1 MGSKWIVA
9 TLLAGGLVLT
19 GCASSGTSSSPD
31 PEVAIS
37 DSDGSLAVGEGSKLP
52 DSWPTDLPAPDGI
65 RLQSVVDSGSRTV
78 ALYLG
83 PGDAKKLGQQ
93 LKSDLADNGY
103 EQQAT
108 TTAGAETVTKYL
120 KDSTEVEVSVGQT
133 GSDVSIT
140 MTVDHLS

>member
-1 MGSKWIVA
+1 MDCRHAARRGSRAHRLRVEWH
-9 TLLAGGLVLT
+9 LLE
-19 GCASSGTSSSPD
+19 SG

-108 TTAGAETVTKYL
+108 TTAGAETVTKYPEGF
-120 KDSTEVEVSVGQT
+120 DRS
-133 GSDVSIT
+133 
-140 MTVDHLS
+140 